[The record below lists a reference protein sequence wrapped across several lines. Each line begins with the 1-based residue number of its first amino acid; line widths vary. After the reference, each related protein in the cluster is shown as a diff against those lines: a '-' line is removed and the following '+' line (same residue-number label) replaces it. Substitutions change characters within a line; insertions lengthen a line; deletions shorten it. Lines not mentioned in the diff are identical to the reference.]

1 MRLQGLAAAIIN
13 LWEKILIVKIAV
25 KWGVPNT
32 NNEAMANELKV
43 NLSIRRSLILISC
56 IIS

>member
-32 NNEAMANELKV
+32 NNESMANELKV
-43 NLSIRRSLILISC
+43 SLSMRRSLIL
-56 IIS
+56 